1 MNPPEAI
8 LKPFEFIFL
17 VELALLFAGFLITM
31 GSWVAQDRRNWRQFW
46 EDLEKR
52 DREEAIRRLELQA
65 RQFQQRSPRA

>member
-1 MNPPEAI
+1 MNPPEAM

-17 VELALLFAGFLITM
+17 VELAILFAGFLITM
-31 GSWVAQDRRNWRQFW
+31 GSWVAQDRRNWKQFW

-65 RQFQQRSPRA
+65 RQFPQRSPRA

>member
-17 VELALLFAGFLITM
+17 VELAVLFAGFLITM
-31 GSWVAQDRRNWRQFW
+31 GSWVAQDRRNWKQFW
-46 EDLEKR
+46 EDMEKH

-65 RQFQQRSPRA
+65 RPFTQRSPRA